1 MQYIFLTFPETPV
14 YIWSSIGQLNAAE
27 SDIWRSTWWVLI
39 GVKYT
44 KMYCKEVV
52 NKSTLLQIFQAKS
65 HSVLPFYFSDV
76 RAARDQMNMGGLPYP
91 TLPLHEA
98 PARATSLF
106 SQPSSACSST
116 TSFNGPFNSG
126 VLSPQPHSSYYSG
139 MTGPQHPFYNRV
151 NNREP
156 INTLHI

>member
-1 MQYIFLTFPETPV
+1 MNWQTNQNFF
-14 YIWSSIGQLNAAE
+14 
-27 SDIWRSTWWVLI
+27 
-39 GVKYT
+39 KYF
-44 KMYCKEVV
+44 KQNLFY
-52 NKSTLLQIFQAKS
+52 F
-65 HSVLPFYFSDV
+65 FYFSDV
-76 RAARDQMNMGGLPYP
+76 RAARDQMNIGGLPYP

-156 INTLHI
+156 INILLIESGNTADVIYKIVKDACRFYLGMEKSPKVGIFHST

>member
-1 MQYIFLTFPETPV
+1 MSRAQ
-14 YIWSSIGQLNAAE
+14 
-27 SDIWRSTWWVLI
+27 
-39 GVKYT
+39 
-44 KMYCKEVV
+44 
-52 NKSTLLQIFQAKS
+52 S
-65 HSVLPFYFSDV
+65 HSPSTFCSSDV
-76 RAARDQMNMGGLPYP
+76 RAARDQMNIGGLPYP

-98 PARATSLF
+98 PARAASLF

-151 NNREP
+151 NNQEP
-156 INTLHI
+156 IHILLI

>member
-1 MQYIFLTFPETPV
+1 MYCSELTNTFPNT
-14 YIWSSIGQLNAAE
+14 SSKILFL
-27 SDIWRSTWWVLI
+27 SPI
-39 GVKYT
+39 
-44 KMYCKEVV
+44 
-52 NKSTLLQIFQAKS
+52 
-65 HSVLPFYFSDV
+65 YFSDV
-76 RAARDQMNMGGLPYP
+76 RAARDQMNIGGLPYP

-98 PARATSLF
+98 PARGTSLF

-151 NNREP
+151 NNQDP
-156 INTLHI
+156 INILLM